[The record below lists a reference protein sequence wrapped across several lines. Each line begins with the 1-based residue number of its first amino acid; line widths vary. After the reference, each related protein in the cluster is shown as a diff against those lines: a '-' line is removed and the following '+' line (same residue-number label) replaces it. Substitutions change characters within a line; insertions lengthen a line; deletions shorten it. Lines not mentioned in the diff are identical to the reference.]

1 MTLHAA
7 KGLEFDV
14 VAIAGMED
22 SVLPHSRALAFMAA
36 PEEMAEERRLC
47 YVGFTRARH
56 RLLLSCARA
65 RALFG
70 ELRFNAASRFLGD
83 VPPELFD
90 RPLPAPRDPGFE
102 RPRAASGYN
111 IDYSYDQSYRG
122 SSGPPGNAQRS
133 FGGGRRYP
141 QRARRTVELEVSHA
155 PVGATGMTVRHAVFG
170 VGRVVAADGDGP
182 DAKLTIRFPSVGDK
196 RIVARFVTPV

>member
-22 SVLPHSRALAFMAA
+22 SVFPHSRALAFLAP

-90 RPLPAPRDPGFE
+90 RPLPSPQDRGFE
-102 RPRAASGYN
+102 RPRASSGYSVAH
-111 IDYSYDQSYRG
+111 IYDQTDR
-122 SSGPPGNAQRS
+122 GPPGSQVNPQLSYGA
-133 FGGGRRYP
+133 GRRYP
-141 QRARRTVELEVSHA
+141 HRSRRTVELELPRS